1 MQAVKMYVYWSIR
14 AITSSLF
21 TGYGLVAHC
30 EEPMYLHG
38 NAFHANK
45 SGGISIKQAA
55 PVGIYDNSITC
66 NAGTGILII
75 PSARVSWIL
84 LQTIF

>member
-1 MQAVKMYVYWSIR
+1 MQLQVVF
-14 AITSSLF
+14 F

-45 SGGISIKQAA
+45 SGGISIKQTG

-66 NAGTGILII
+66 NAGTGIHII
-75 PSARVSWIL
+75 PSAKVSRNLFIANYFL
-84 LQTIF
+84 NQ